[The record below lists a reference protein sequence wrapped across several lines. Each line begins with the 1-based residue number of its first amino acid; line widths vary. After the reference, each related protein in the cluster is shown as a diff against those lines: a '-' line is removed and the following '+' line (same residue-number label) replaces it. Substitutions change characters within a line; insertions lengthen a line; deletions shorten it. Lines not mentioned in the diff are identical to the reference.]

1 LVFGKTGQVATE
13 LQRSVDVLALGRDQA
28 DLSDPV
34 ACVQAIRALAPR
46 AVINAAAYT
55 AVDKA
60 EEDEE
65 LATIINGDAP
75 TAIAQACA
83 EMQIPLVH
91 ISTDYVFEGLGKR
104 LGNPAIPRHRR
115 MRMAAV
121 NWLAKRVF
129 WAVGPPTPFYAP
141 LGSSRHMAQIL

>member
-1 LVFGKTGQVATE
+1 MILVFGKTGQVAIE
-13 LQRSVDVLALGRDQA
+13 LQRSGDVFALGRDQA

-65 LATIINGDAP
+65 LATRINGDAP

-83 EMQIPLVH
+83 EMQIPLYIFPLIMYLRDRVK
-91 ISTDYVFEGLGKR
+91 SLGK
-104 LGNPAIPRHRR
+104 LAIPPHRR
-115 MRMAAV
+115 MRMGAV

-129 WAVGPPTPFYAP
+129 WAVGPPTPFCAP
-141 LGSSRHMAQIL
+141 LG